1 MTATQPYDA
10 SAIDRIFGV
19 VLEKQ
24 TYKNIGYLLLS
35 FPLGLLYFLIIIPG
49 MSISF
54 SLMILIVGFPLLLAI
69 LIISDRLLNFERF
82 LLRAVLGYHLAKERP
97 RLSPER
103 RIFAHVGQ
111 RLAQGYTWRG
121 LFYLILRFGMGLV
134 SFAMVAA
141 LVPASLFLLA
151 APLMYQFGSMHI
163 DDVKVTTFD
172 QALIC
177 CSLGAVLVLV
187 SAHLFNAWTGLWKRV
202 AGVLLR

>member
-1 MTATQPYDA
+1 
-10 SAIDRIFGV
+10 
-19 VLEKQ
+19 
-24 TYKNIGYLLLS
+24 
-35 FPLGLLYFLIIIPG
+35 

-121 LFYLILRFGMGLV
+121 LFYLILRFGMGMV